1 MSKIILHNGKT
12 VFWNGKTF
20 LNLTYEYSG
29 TYLIDFGSDSYKTNG
44 NWNNITMSNL
54 SINGLIDNSGRTSN
68 IILTTTGFTNAG
80 SGGVDSTYEYPVTA
94 SRDYLERDG
103 FVQSSGDVYFTLSGL
118 DDSKLYDFAFF
129 VYDSYN
135 TTKWT
140 GYDIPDSTPYIIV
153 LNYYYDDNEVY
164 IKNVQPINNEIKVR
178 LRWYDSSDNVKIS
191 VMKIIEKIPIQY
203 ESSSIDSIQVVLD
216 SIYDIQGI
224 GVIKTPLRY
233 DKQYALSYSWDDG
246 MADQYDYGFKYLNG
260 GVAGDSNY
268 YSGKTFTD
276 GCGNEIKFGVGLAIF
291 TGNGANPDVHIP
303 TFEGINILW
312 DEIAE
317 VFDAG
322 WSINNHAYI
331 DGDAASNY
339 QIERNR
345 SRIRLMTSGY
355 TTTTDHGATTKVYTQ
370 TSSNYDYHDIV
381 WNITGMTKYYEY
393 MNQNNW
399 QWFGNGKPPYSAGR
413 VDQNLIDGSNIIGYD
428 TWPQTNFD
436 MYRTAG
442 NSSTEVIEAL
452 NQLTGATDNDA
463 YHTWKTLICHSV
475 AGNGGGFGS
484 FSDFMTA
491 MDYVEDNYGS
501 KGNDKIWVTGD
512 QNVYEYLYV
521 RGVTDVD
528 YTLTNNI
535 LDISLS
541 SLNTNSGNTIPDD
554 LRTYALTLK
563 ITGATVSD
571 IIING
576 GTGCTYNVDYN
587 GDGLINLN
595 WIGNTNQPT
604 KDDYALYFLEIAEG
618 TTSTTDIAVAQDYIS
633 AMYSGSLKTTY
644 QSRLDSI

>member
-20 LNLTYEYSG
+20 TGFRDYTYSG
-29 TYLIDFGSDSYKTNG
+29 EYLIDFGSDFNKTNG
-44 NWNNITMSNL
+44 NWNNITL
-54 SINGLIDNSGRTSN
+54 SIPSLTN
-68 IILTTTGFTNAG
+68 IIDTSGKTSTINVIAISGFTG
-80 SGGVDSTYEYPVTA
+80 YEDFVIGGDLYVNSA
-94 SRDYLERDG
+94 SRDCLINDDYMYYL
-103 FVQSSGDVYFTLSGL
+103 LSGL
-118 DDSKLYDFAFF
+118 NNDKLYDLTF
-129 VYDSYN
+129 YSYR
-135 TTKWT
+135 
-140 GYDIPDSTPYIIV
+140 
-153 LNYYYDDNEVY
+153 LDDNSTTEFMIQGQY
-164 IKNVQPINNEIKVR
+164 YTIFDRLKNLDVINISPINNEILIQIGWTSGMYSSLSVLKIVEKVPVE
-178 LRWYDSSDNVKIS
+178 Y
-191 VMKIIEKIPIQY
+191 
-203 ESSSIDSIQVVLD
+203 SSSLINNIQVVLD
-216 SIYDIQGI
+216 DNYYDLSNI

-233 DKQYALSYSWDDG
+233 DKQYALSYCWDDG

-268 YSGKTFTD
+268 YSGKTYTD

-291 TGNGANPDVHIP
+291 TGNGANSDVHTP
-303 TFEGINILW
+303 AFDGINILW
-312 DEIAE
+312 NEIAE
-317 VFDAG
+317 VYDNG
-322 WSINNHAYI
+322 WAINNHAYI

-399 QWFGNGKPPYSAGR
+399 EWFGNGKPPYSAGR
-413 VDQNLIDGSNIIGYD
+413 VDQNLIDGSNRIGYD
-428 TWPQTNFD
+428 IWPQINFD

-442 NSSTEVIEAL
+442 NSSSEVITAL
-452 NQLTGATDNDA
+452 NQLTGATDNNT
-463 YHTWKTLICHSV
+463 YHTWKSLICHSV

-484 FSDFMTA
+484 FADFMTA
-491 MDYVEDNYGS
+491 MDYIEDNYGS
-501 KGNDKIWVTGD
+501 KGNDKIWVTAD

-521 RGVTDVD
+521 SDVTDVN

-535 LDISLS
+535 LDINIS
-541 SLNTNSGNTIPDD
+541 SQNTNSGNTIPDD

-563 ITGATVSD
+563 ITGVTIAD

-576 GTGCTYNVDYN
+576 GTGCTYNIDYN
-587 GDGLINLN
+587 IDGDGLINLN

-618 TTSTTDIAVAQDYIS
+618 TTLTTDIAVAQDYIS
-633 AMYSGSLKTTY
+633 AMYAGTLKSTY